1 MSKPISPIAIGGF
14 LVGAIVLLS
23 AALLIFGGG
32 ELFKE
37 KRQFVIFFDSSLAG
51 LNVGAPV
58 KIQGVQVGTV
68 REVALQMDPQRVQLL
83 KPVVIEFDPG
93 RLIDPSGQPMEA
105 AGTEQERQE
114 NMQRLIEAGLR
125 ARLEMQ
131 SLLTGL
137 LYVEFNLYPNQPVKL
152 TGLNYRG
159 LPELPSIP
167 TTTDELRNTLDE
179 VLTKARKLPL
189 ENIVRDLS
197 ATLKEIRD
205 TVKSEDILRARA
217 GLAKTL
223 EGTEQL
229 VGKLN
234 RHLEPML
241 ADARETTKETRSLV
255 RDIHAET
262 RGGIRPVLAA
272 AEQSLLKVTSVLE
285 ESRSAIGAVESFGGS
300 DSTLQQTLVELR
312 NAARSLRDLTD
323 YLERHPDSVLYG
335 KP

>member
-14 LVGAIVLLS
+14 LVGAIVLLT

-32 ELFKE
+32 EVFKE
-37 KRQFVIFFDSSLAG
+37 KRQFVIFFDSSLNG

-68 REVALQMDPQRVQLL
+68 KEVALQMDPRRVQLL

-105 AGTEQERQE
+105 ARTEQERQQ
-114 NMQRLIEAGLR
+114 NVQRLIEAGLR

-137 LYVEFNLYPNQPVKL
+137 LYVEFNLFPNDPVKL
-152 TGLNYRG
+152 TGLNYKG

-167 TTTDELRNTLDE
+167 TTADELRNTLDE
-179 VLTKARKLPL
+179 VLTKARALPL
-189 ENIVRDLS
+189 EDIVQDLS

-205 TVKSEDILRARA
+205 TVKSEDVLRARA
-217 GLAKTL
+217 GLAKAL
-223 EGTEQL
+223 EGAEQL
-229 VGKLN
+229 IGNLN
-234 RHLEPML
+234 SHLKPML
-241 ADARETTKETRSLV
+241 VEARETTQETHGLV
-255 RDIHAET
+255 RDLRAET
-262 RGGIRPVLAA
+262 RGAIRPVLAA
-272 AEQSLLKVTSVLE
+272 AEQTLRKAAAVLE
-285 ESRSAIGAVESFGGS
+285 QSRDAVSAVESFGGP

-312 NAARSLRDLTD
+312 NTARSLRDLTD

>member
-1 MSKPISPIAIGGF
+1 MSKPVSPIAIGGF
-14 LVGAIVLLS
+14 LVGAIVLLTT
-23 AALLIFGGG
+23 ALLTFGGG
-32 ELFKE
+32 EVFKD
-37 KRQFVIFFDSSLAG
+37 KREFVIFFDSSLNG

-93 RLIDPSGQPMEA
+93 RLIDPSGKPMES

-137 LYVEFNLYPNQPVKL
+137 LYVEFNLYPDQPVKL
-152 TGLNYRG
+152 TGLNYKG
-159 LPELPSIP
+159 LAELPSIP

-189 ENIVRDLS
+189 EDMVRDLS

-205 TVKSEDILRARA
+205 TVKSDDIKRTRTA
-217 GLAKTL
+217 LAKTL

-229 VGKLN
+229 VAKLN
-234 RHLEPML
+234 RQLEPLL
-241 ADARETTKETRSLV
+241 ADARETAKETRGLV
-255 RDIHAET
+255 RAIHAET

-272 AEQSLLKVTSVLE
+272 AEQALRKATSVLE
-285 ESRSAIGAVESFGGS
+285 ASRGAMSAVGSFSGP

-312 NAARSLRDLTD
+312 NTARSLRDLTD

>member
-14 LVGAIVLLS
+14 LVGAIVLLT

-32 ELFKE
+32 EVFKE
-37 KRQFVIFFDSSLAG
+37 KRQFVIFFDSSLNG

-137 LYVEFNLYPNQPVKL
+137 LYVEFNLYPDEPVKL

-189 ENIVRDLS
+189 EDMVRDLS
-197 ATLKEIRD
+197 ATLKEIRN
-205 TVKSEDILRARA
+205 TVKSEDVLRSRVA
-217 GLAKTL
+217 LAKTL

-234 RHLEPML
+234 RELEPLL
-241 ADARETTKETRSLV
+241 ADARETTKETRGLV
-255 RDIHAET
+255 RDIHVET

-272 AEQSLLKVTSVLE
+272 AEQALLKVTSAME
-285 ESRSAIGAVESFGGS
+285 ESRGAIGAVESFGGP
-300 DSTLQQTLVELR
+300 DSTLEQVLEEFR
-312 NAARSLRDLTD
+312 SSARSLRQLTD
-323 YLERHPDSVLYG
+323 YLERHPDSLLFG

>member
-14 LVGAIVLLS
+14 LVGAIVLLT

-32 ELFKE
+32 EVFKE
-37 KRQFVIFFDSSLAG
+37 KRQFVIFFDSSLNG

-114 NMQRLIEAGLR
+114 NMQRLIDAGLR

-137 LYVEFNLYPNQPVKL
+137 LYVEFNLYPDQPVKL
-152 TGLNYRG
+152 TGLDYRG

-189 ENIVRDLS
+189 EDIVRNLS

-205 TVKSEDILRARA
+205 TVKSEDVLRSRVA
-217 GLAKTL
+217 LAKTL

-234 RHLEPML
+234 RQLEPLL
-241 ADARETTKETRSLV
+241 ADARETAKEARGLV

-272 AEQSLLKVTSVLE
+272 AEQALLKVTSVVE
-285 ESRSAIGAVESFGGS
+285 DSRGAIGAVESFGGP
-300 DSTLQQTLVELR
+300 DSTLEQVLEELR
-312 NAARSLRDLTD
+312 SSARSLRQLTD
-323 YLERHPDSVLYG
+323 YLERHPDSLLYG

>member
-1 MSKPISPIAIGGF
+1 MSKPVSPIAIGGF
-14 LVGAIVLLS
+14 LVGAIALLT

-32 ELFKE
+32 EVFKE
-37 KRQFVIFFDSSLAG
+37 KRDFVIFFDSSLNG
-51 LNVGAPV
+51 LNAGAPV
-58 KIQGVQVGTV
+58 KIQGVQVGAV
-68 REVALQMDPQRVQLL
+68 KEIALQMDPKKARLV
-83 KPVVIEFDPG
+83 KPVVVEFDPG
-93 RLIDPSGQPMEA
+93 RVIDPSGRPMEA

-114 NMQRLIEAGLR
+114 NVQQFIETGLR

-137 LYVEFNLYPNQPVKL
+137 LYVEFNFYPNQPVEL
-152 TGLNYRG
+152 TGLNYKG
-159 LPELPSIP
+159 LPEMPSIP
-167 TTTDELRNTLDE
+167 TATDELRNTLDE
-179 VLTKARKLPL
+179 VLTKARELPL
-189 ENIVRDLS
+189 EDIVRDLS

-205 TVKSEDILRARA
+205 TVKSQDIMRARA

-241 ADARETTKETRSLV
+241 ADARETTKETRRLV
-255 RDIHAET
+255 RDLHAQT
-262 RGGIRPVLAA
+262 RGGIKPVLAA
-272 AEQSLLKVTSVLE
+272 AEQTLRKATAMLE
-285 ESRSAIGAVESFGGS
+285 ESRGAVSAVESFGGP

-312 NAARSLRDLTD
+312 NTARSLRDLTD

>member
-14 LVGAIVLLS
+14 LVGAIVLLT

-32 ELFKE
+32 EVFKE

-68 REVALQMDPQRVQLL
+68 KEVALQLDPQRVQLL

-137 LYVEFNLYPNQPVKL
+137 LYVEFNLYPDQPVKL
-152 TGLNYRG
+152 TGLDYKG

-179 VLTKARKLPL
+179 VLTRARTLPL
-189 ENIVRDLS
+189 EDIVRNLS

-205 TVKSEDILRARA
+205 TVKSEDVLRSRVA
-217 GLAKTL
+217 LAKTL

-234 RHLEPML
+234 RELEPLL
-241 ADARETTKETRSLV
+241 ADARETAKETRGLV
-255 RDIHAET
+255 RDIHVET
-262 RGGIRPVLAA
+262 HGGIRPVLAA
-272 AEQSLLKVTSVLE
+272 AEQALLKVTSAME
-285 ESRSAIGAVESFGGS
+285 ESRGAIGAVESFGGPG
-300 DSTLQQTLVELR
+300 STLEEVLEELR
-312 NAARSLRDLTD
+312 STARSLRQLTD
-323 YLERHPDSVLYG
+323 YLERHPDSLLYG